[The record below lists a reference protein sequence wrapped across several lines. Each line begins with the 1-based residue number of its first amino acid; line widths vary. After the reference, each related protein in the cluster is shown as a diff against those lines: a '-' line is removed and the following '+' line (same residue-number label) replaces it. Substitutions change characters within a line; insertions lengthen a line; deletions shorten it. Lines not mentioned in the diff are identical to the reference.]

1 MYAIFLYRIEMYIV
15 GGFLDSRNISEDVF
29 MQILRKYIFVIL
41 ETLKAWRRLYKTL
54 SHFFNHYFVVK

>member
-41 ETLKAWRRLYKTL
+41 ETLKCLYHGFGVCISRK
-54 SHFFNHYFVVK
+54 FRVF

>member
-1 MYAIFLYRIEMYIV
+1 MYAMFLYRIEMYIV

-41 ETLKAWRRLYKTL
+41 ETLKAWFILAQLKIL
-54 SHFFNHYFVVK
+54 SAILCF